1 LNRYSGGSCVERNS
15 KIQSEIYF
23 AKIACASENKQ
34 RNTSKYFSMINTTF
48 KIFRSYPNSVYVLTS
63 DRKKQELGKCVAF
76 IPA

>member
-1 LNRYSGGSCVERNS
+1 VLISKQPEGVRN
-15 KIQSEIYF
+15 IM
-23 AKIACASENKQ
+23 CAGFEQIFRWK
-34 RNTSKYFSMINTTF
+34 KYFSMINTTF